1 MGASTIL
8 RLVTDRHRVRQIL
21 VVVAFVLSSLVF
33 TSPWPAHAQTKTSD
47 TEPATTAVVPPG
59 ETAPDGGPLLVP
71 GEETASSSVAGDAAN
86 ADNTG
91 TVVALV
97 ISGLLLVALLL
108 ALLTY
113 WFWRNTRPMK
123 ATDRAPKEDKVVVNG

>member
-1 MGASTIL
+1 
-8 RLVTDRHRVRQIL
+8 VTDRHRVRQIL
-21 VVVAFVLSSLVF
+21 VVVAFVLGSLVF
-33 TSPWPAHAQTKTSD
+33 TSPWAHAQTSD
-47 TEPATTAVVPPG
+47 TEPATTAVIPPG

-71 GEETASSSVAGDAAN
+71 GEPETASSSVADDAAN

-113 WFWRNTRPMK
+113 WFWRNTRPVK
-123 ATDRAPKEDKVVVNG
+123 PTDRAPKEDKVVVNG